1 MNANEVKKEE
11 KKSENVA
18 EVAQNASE
26 PMIDSQNY
34 NYSDPNDV
42 YDSDDE
48 LQKAILLSN
57 ALAKEEKK
65 EKNIE
70 KQEKDNKKDEKAQI
84 SETFNDI
91 NFVNEL
97 MKDLPEGYQL
107 TKEEIEKEVGKKKEE
122 KKE

>member
-1 MNANEVKKEE
+1 MH
-11 KKSENVA
+11 
-18 EVAQNASE
+18 
-26 PMIDSQNY
+26 DSPSY

-48 LQKAILLSN
+48 LQNAILLSN

-65 EKNIE
+65 ESKSEN
-70 KQEKDNKKDEKAQI
+70 DNKKDEKAQI

-107 TKEEIEKEVGKKKEE
+107 TKEEIEKEVGKKRKIKRNNQKYERFFTFYYE
-122 KKE
+122 LLFELRS